1 MNDVTDVPIMLDGDT
16 GYGDFNTFRKVVKK
30 MCQRG
35 LSAIC
40 IEDKQFPKSNSFS
53 NSKTKLADVN
63 EFCRKLKAGL
73 DTREDENFNI
83 ITRVESLIAGQS
95 VEEALVNV
103 ENKVASLEEVFRLN
117 NEVDMNEL
125 ENKYLYN

>member
-1 MNDVTDVPIMLDGDT
+1 M
-16 GYGDFNTFRKVVKK
+16 
-30 MCQRG
+30 
-35 LSAIC
+35 
-40 IEDKQFPKSNSFS
+40 
-53 NSKTKLADVN
+53 
-63 EFCRKLKAGL
+63 
-73 DTREDENFNI
+73 
-83 ITRVESLIAGQS
+83 IAGQS